1 MLADGLEAT
10 QFMRLVIELLLETP
24 DLSDGAL
31 PAYDP
36 TAKHNSALAS
46 CTDHTQV

>member
-1 MLADGLEAT
+1 MLADALEAT

-31 PAYDP
+31 PASNP
-36 TAKHNSALAS
+36 TA
-46 CTDHTQV
+46 